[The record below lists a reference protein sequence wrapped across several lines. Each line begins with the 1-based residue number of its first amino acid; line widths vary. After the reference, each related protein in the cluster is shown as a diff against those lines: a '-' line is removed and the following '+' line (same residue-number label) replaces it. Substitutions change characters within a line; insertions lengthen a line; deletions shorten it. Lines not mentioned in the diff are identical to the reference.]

1 MRLFVAALP
10 DGSTIDRLRE
20 SCGGWPR
27 PKVAGL
33 RWTGPDQWH
42 VTLCFLGSVDP
53 GEAAAAL
60 DGLESVAAEA
70 RLGPA
75 TALLGLGVLTV
86 PVGGVDDLAGA
97 VAAATVDL
105 GGLPEARPFTGHL
118 TLARSRGRVPAGW
131 EGWPVTGVFPVVEVC
146 LVRSETLP
154 EGARYEVLGRWPLSG

>member
-10 DGSTIDRLRE
+10 DESTVDRLRGV
-20 SCGGWPR
+20 CGGWPR

-42 VTLCFLGSVDP
+42 VTLRFLGSVDP

-60 DGLESVAAEA
+60 DGRGAAAAEA
-70 RLGPA
+70 RVGPA
-75 TALLGLGVLTV
+75 TALLGQGVLMV

-97 VAAATVDL
+97 VAAATGEL
-105 GGLPEARPFTGHL
+105 GGLPEERPFTGHL
-118 TLARSRGRVPAGW
+118 TLARSRGLVPAGW
-131 EGWPVTGVFPVVEVC
+131 GGRPVAGGGPGAEGC

>member
-10 DGSTIDRLRE
+10 DGATVAGLRE
-20 SCGGWPR
+20 ACGGWPR

-42 VTLCFLGSVDP
+42 VTLRFLGSIDP
-53 GEAAAAL
+53 GEVAAAL
-60 DGLESVAAEA
+60 DRLGSAVTEA

-75 TALLGLGVLTV
+75 TALLGRGVLMV
-86 PVGGVDDLAGA
+86 PVGGVDGLAGA

-105 GGLPEARPFTGHL
+105 GDLPEDRPFTGHL

-131 EGWPVTGVFPVVEVC
+131 EGRPVAGTFPVAEVC

-154 EGARYEVLGRWPLSG
+154 EGARYEVLGRWPLSS